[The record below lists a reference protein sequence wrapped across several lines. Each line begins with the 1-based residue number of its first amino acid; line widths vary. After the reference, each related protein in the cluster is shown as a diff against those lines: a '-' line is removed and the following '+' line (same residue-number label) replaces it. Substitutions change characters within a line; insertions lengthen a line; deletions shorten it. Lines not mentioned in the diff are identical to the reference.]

1 MSREPGA
8 DLLRGGN
15 RGRGIS
21 ATNTVHGPSH
31 GMEKSMPPH
40 DAPAS
45 PDPSSIY
52 SSEFLCA
59 RGSVLSGQGQPPKGG
74 LGAD

>member
-1 MSREPGA
+1 
-8 DLLRGGN
+8 
-15 RGRGIS
+15 
-21 ATNTVHGPSH
+21 
-31 GMEKSMPPH
+31 MPPH